1 MFLNSWVCENP
12 RRISPGF
19 TLLRVHLKD
28 RSHHIQTVAYLHLPS
43 DLSYNY
49 VHVPLSVF
57 FSLPLWTEKKNFFFS
72 FSTVAN
78 ERYKKGKIKKTKTDS
93 KLLSHFLQRYF
104 KTAQYTHK
112 KNAKYGLFHH
122 CTTLLRNPTTV
133 TLVIFSSLVGN
144 RDSHYSQ

>member
-1 MFLNSWVCENP
+1 MFLNPWVCENP
-12 RRISPGF
+12 CRISSPGF

-28 RSHHIQTVAYLHLPS
+28 RLHHIHTVAYLHLPS

-57 FSLPLWTEKKNFFFS
+57 FSLPLWTEKKKNFFFS

-78 ERYKKGKIKKTKTDS
+78 ERYKKRKIKMTKNDS

-104 KTAQYTHK
+104 KTLHNIQK
-112 KNAKYGLFHH
+112 KMLNMMVYF
-122 CTTLLRNPTTV
+122 TTAPP
-133 TLVIFSSLVGN
+133 F
-144 RDSHYSQ
+144 